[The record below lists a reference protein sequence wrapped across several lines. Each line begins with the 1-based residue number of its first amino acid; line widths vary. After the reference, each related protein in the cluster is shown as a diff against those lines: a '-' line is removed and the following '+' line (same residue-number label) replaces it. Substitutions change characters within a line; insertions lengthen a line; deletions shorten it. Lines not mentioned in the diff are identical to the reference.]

1 MGDNATTW
9 PLLASGLV
17 SGGFFSIFNFT
28 CGILPLG
35 QGAIPVR
42 CPTPPSAAVR
52 RVDGGS
58 SFLFGN
64 PFICGTLLVGKISS
78 FGEGLFYR
86 TAPTGYF
93 VPRSVGAFF
102 IGIGFASVN
111 QCGEHSAHSTIP
123 FGWTPIVTWARWGLF
138 FPPLLAYQVLPFST
152 FES

>member
-1 MGDNATTW
+1 VGDNATTW

-64 PFICGTLLVGKISS
+64 PFICGTLLVGKVSS

-102 IGIGFASVN
+102 FLASGLHELIRGVSWRTHSYQFSSWIAPIGIESMGVFLL
-111 QCGEHSAHSTIP
+111 HLHP
-123 FGWTPIVTWARWGLF
+123 LF
-138 FPPLLAYQVLPFST
+138 L
-152 FES
+152 